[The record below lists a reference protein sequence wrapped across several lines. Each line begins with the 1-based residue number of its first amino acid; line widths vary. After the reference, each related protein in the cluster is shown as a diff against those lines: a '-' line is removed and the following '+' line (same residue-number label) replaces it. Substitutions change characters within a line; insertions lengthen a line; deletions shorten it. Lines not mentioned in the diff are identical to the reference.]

1 MLKGT
6 TPLALFGGY
15 CYNLFVEFVELV
27 HELAVGGAVVHFFEE
42 GGVGSAEGLEHG
54 YVAAAEGLGLL
65 YLLATFY
72 VGLVVGD

>member
-1 MLKGT
+1 M
-6 TPLALFGGY
+6 
-15 CYNLFVEFVELV
+15 FVEFKEFI
-27 HELAVGGAVVHFFEE
+27 HELAVGGAVVHLFDE

-54 YVAAAEGLGLL
+54 YASAAAGLGLL